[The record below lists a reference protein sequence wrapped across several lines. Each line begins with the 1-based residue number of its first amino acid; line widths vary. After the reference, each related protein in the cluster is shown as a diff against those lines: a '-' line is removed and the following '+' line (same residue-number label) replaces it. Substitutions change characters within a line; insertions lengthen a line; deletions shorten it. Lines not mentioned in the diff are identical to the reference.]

1 MGIFTTVVVIAAV
14 VTVLNLFSRRDE
26 SENGRRNE
34 PSRPSPPN
42 PPPRPQYQPTYGTTY
57 NPQPA
62 RQPLAPRYPYVPQ
75 PSTSTPVL
83 RSPDVIRPTPPRS
96 QTWSV
101 DDPLL
106 SADALR
112 ERASEASKLM
122 GEAFSQSKAM
132 RPYSP
137 AEARKLTETGRQHKQ
152 TMEIFNKK
160 ASDMIFKVRDR
171 EPHEVDLHRLFVK
184 EAELRVNEA
193 IRAAETRGDPL
204 VRFIV
209 GQGLHTDNGVSRLK
223 PALTSYIRK
232 LGHPV
237 DPDPRNP
244 GVLVVPLNAADDQ
257 ALYAKQRKPRK
268 KHASPRVLGRADG
281 AVPAFVPGTWDY

>member
-106 SADALR
+106 SA
-112 ERASEASKLM
+112 
-122 GEAFSQSKAM
+122 
-132 RPYSP
+132 
-137 AEARKLTETGRQHKQ
+137 
-152 TMEIFNKK
+152 
-160 ASDMIFKVRDR
+160 VR
-171 EPHEVDLHRLFVK
+171 
-184 EAELRVNEA
+184 
-193 IRAAETRGDPL
+193 
-204 VRFIV
+204 
-209 GQGLHTDNGVSRLK
+209 
-223 PALTSYIRK
+223 
-232 LGHPV
+232 
-237 DPDPRNP
+237 
-244 GVLVVPLNAADDQ
+244 VLVQLPPNRL
-257 ALYAKQRKPRK
+257 LL
-268 KHASPRVLGRADG
+268 LGCVA
-281 AVPAFVPGTWDY
+281 